1 MSNSTRRKAK
11 SSVARAISE
20 AESKGQEAVGAV
32 REVGD
37 NIAGAIDRSLKTRPY
52 MFLALA
58 FGMGFLFGATWRQ

>member
-11 SSVARAISE
+11 SSVAHAISE

-37 NIAGAIDRSLKTRPY
+37 NIAGAIDSSLETRPY
-52 MFLALA
+52 TTLSLAL
-58 FGMGFLFGATWRQ
+58 GMGFLFGAIWRH